1 MSSPLVPHHGTGLG
15 RGGHEPSLRVLV
27 TPSAFHAL
35 QWFVA
40 IPPGFRKLTEASG
53 FAAANGP
60 WFEKIDGPRAIR
72 GFMPGPQHANALGI
86 VHGGMLA
93 AFLDSAMGTAVLHT
107 LDRRAVTVR
116 LSLDWERTVTDQIYA
131 LVEIATAERNHIAL
145 RFLDWF
151 VNEQREEVNLMST
164 LLGVVERAGESN
176 LLYVEDYLARHGIQA
191 DAPAEG

>member
-1 MSSPLVPHHGTGLG
+1 MTGRDSG
-15 RGGHEPSLRVLV
+15 EEGSRAIVAGARDPFGFR
-27 TPSAFHAL
+27 AL
-35 QWFVA
+35 QWPVA

-60 WFEKIDGPRAIR
+60 WFEKIDGSRAIR

-116 LSLDWERTVTDQIYA
+116 LSLDYLFARGNVRMQPERSA
-131 LVEIATAERNHIAL
+131 LVSI
-145 RFLDWF
+145 
-151 VNEQREEVNLMST
+151 
-164 LLGVVERAGESN
+164 
-176 LLYVEDYLARHGIQA
+176 
-191 DAPAEG
+191 